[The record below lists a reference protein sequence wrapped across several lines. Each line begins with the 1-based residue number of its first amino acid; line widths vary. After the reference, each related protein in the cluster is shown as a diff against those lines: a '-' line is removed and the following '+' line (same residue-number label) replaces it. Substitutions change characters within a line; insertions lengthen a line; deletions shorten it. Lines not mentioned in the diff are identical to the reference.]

1 MSWHRTTGCPSRA
14 LRHRP
19 TANASS
25 FCRTNTGGTGTGTRA
40 SAADLGACR
49 RRGVESFSGGA
60 VDERVVL
67 VKEVMLV
74 VTGCCGRGAGG
85 RVCAVGGA
93 GALGGAGAGA
103 VGVASAGAVGV
114 ASAGTGALLGGCV
127 AAHAALCGEVGHV
140 LRWLVLCC
148 SSWLDRV

>member
-1 MSWHRTTGCPSRA
+1 MPWHRTTGRPSRA
-14 LRHRP
+14 LRRRR

-60 VDERVVL
+60 VDERVEL
-67 VKEVMLV
+67 VEEVMLV
-74 VTGCCGRGAGG
+74 VAGCCGRGAGG
-85 RVCAVGGA
+85 WVCAVGG
-93 GALGGAGAGA
+93 
-103 VGVASAGAVGV
+103 AGAVGV
-114 ASAGTGALLGGCV
+114 ASAGTGALLGGCI

-140 LRWLVLCC
+140 L
-148 SSWLDRV
+148 